1 VHDST
6 NLKGGQYIM
15 KNTGI
20 VRKLDELGRI
30 VIPKEIRTTMEIAEG
45 CPLEIHVDGE
55 EIILKKYIKE
65 KKVCAHC
72 QSISELISMDGTYIC
87 LPCYYRL
94 SQKVKN
100 VERRSPVGIF

>member
-1 VHDST
+1 M
-6 NLKGGQYIM
+6 I
-15 KNTGI
+15 NTGM

-30 VIPKEIRTTMEIAEG
+30 TIPKELRDTMGLGERA
-45 CPLEIHVDGE
+45 PLEIHVDEGS
-55 EIILKKYIKE
+55 IVLKKYVKD

-72 QSISELISMDGTYIC
+72 QSTSELISLDGTHIC
-87 LPCYYRL
+87 LPCFYRL